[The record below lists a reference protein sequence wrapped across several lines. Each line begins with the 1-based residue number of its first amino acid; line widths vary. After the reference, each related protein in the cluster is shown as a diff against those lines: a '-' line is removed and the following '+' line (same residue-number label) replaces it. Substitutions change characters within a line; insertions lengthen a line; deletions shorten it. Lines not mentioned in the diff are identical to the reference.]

1 MIFHRTINHN
11 DTNNWFFFQ
20 GHDEQK
26 DEGDGG
32 AGAELCQLKPAAAEG
47 TAGRTEQLS
56 GAVPG

>member
-1 MIFHRTINHN
+1 MVLIIY
-11 DTNNWFFFQ
+11 FQ

-32 AGAELCQLKPAAAEG
+32 VGTELCQLESAAAER
-47 TAGRTEQLS
+47 TAGGAEQLC

>member
-1 MIFHRTINHN
+1 M
-11 DTNNWFFFQ
+11 FFQ